1 MWITRVS
8 IRNPVFATMVMVG
21 IVVLGVF
28 SYARLGVE
36 QMPDVTLP
44 FCNIITVYPGASPEA
59 VETDVSKPIEYAV
72 NTVSGVKRVYSNSR
86 EAQSQVFVEF
96 RQGTDITRA
105 IQDARDKIAL
115 IRGNFPRD
123 VKDPQVVRVDAED
136 NRPTLSLAV
145 LSPTVGLREL
155 TSLTDQTIV
164 KALENIPGV
173 AQIDVNGR
181 VTRQILIQ
189 IKPSALASF
198 GIGIDQ
204 VMAAVQ
210 NANQDVP
217 AGRITRGQNDSIVRV
232 EGKVKDPAEFG
243 RVIVA
248 QQGGGPVYL
257 SQIADVIDGEKELD
271 SISRIN
277 GRPSI
282 TIDIRK
288 AQDANIVET
297 GRGVRE
303 ALKAL
308 KARLPADV
316 DVSVTYSQADQ
327 VEASVN
333 RVKETIVEGA
343 LLTVLIVF
351 LFLHSW
357 RSTIITGL
365 TLPIAVIATFIA
377 LYAFGFTL
385 NMMTLMALSLCIG
398 LLIDDAIVV
407 RENIVRHLAMG
418 KSHPAA
424 AREGTDEIGLAVM
437 ATTLA
442 IVAVFV
448 PIAFMRGIV
457 GQFFFQFGLTVAVA
471 VLVSLFV
478 SFTLDPMLSSL
489 WHDPIES
496 RFSRVPWLG
505 RFMDRVEGVVEW
517 IHAIYG
523 KLLEWAIA
531 EDKHRL
537 YVPTLGPWKALR
549 TGDWSHLRPRLAR
562 ITNRGIV
569 LWMALL
575 IFGASFGLL
584 PFIGKEFQPQV
595 DESFISL
602 RLNTPVGTS
611 LEFTDAK
618 VREVEEVL
626 KQFPEVQ
633 LVMTTVGNAWDGRN
647 YARVNLNLTPRERRS
662 RSQKDIE
669 RAIRAALKPIP
680 GIELALGYDRPI
692 WVNLLGPDSDTLKR
706 LINEFADK
714 VAKVPGIADME
725 TSEKAPNPALSIRLN
740 NDAAADL
747 GISVQQVGATVRPL
761 LAGETVTYWL
771 GPDGQNY
778 EVNVQLP
785 KSGRRLASDLGN
797 LYLSTNKRGPDGELR
812 MVPLRQVA
820 EIVESTSPQ
829 IIKRQDLQRRVALY
843 ANAEGRPS
851 GNVGDDV
858 KKIIE
863 STRLPPGYRFVIAGQ
878 QEDTE
883 ESAAALTSA
892 LAMAVIFIYLVL
904 ASQFSSFTQPI
915 AIMAS
920 LPFTLI
926 GVLLALILTGTTL
939 NILSMIGFVM
949 LMGLVTKNGILLVDF
964 ANRAR
969 RSGASLHDALTTAG
983 QVRLRPIVMTTAAM
997 IFGMLPLALGLGE
1010 SGETQAPMGRAIIGG
1025 VITSTL
1031 LTLVVVP
1038 VIYTYLDRLTEWR
1051 RARKARHAEAAA
1063 RGDAPAPG
1071 DRREIIRR

>member
-8 IRNPVFATMVMVG
+8 IRNPVFATMVMAG

-44 FCNIITVYPGASPEA
+44 YCNVITVYPGASPEA

-72 NTVSGVKRVYSNSR
+72 NTVSGVKRIYSNSR

-123 VKDPQVVRVDAED
+123 VKDPQVVRVDPED
-136 NRPTLSLAV
+136 NRPTMTLAV
-145 LSPTVGLREL
+145 LSPSVDLREL

-164 KALENIPGV
+164 KALENVPGV
-173 AQIDVNGR
+173 AQVDVNGR

-189 IKPSALASF
+189 IRPSALASL

-232 EGKVKDPAEFG
+232 EGKIKDPADFG

-257 SQIADVIDGEKELD
+257 SQVADVIDGEKELD

-282 TIDIRK
+282 TIDLRK

-303 ALKAL
+303 ALKSL

-327 VEASVN
+327 VEASVK
-333 RVKETIVEGA
+333 RVKETIIEGA
-343 LLTVLIVF
+343 LLTVMIVF

-357 RSTIITGL
+357 RSTVITGL
-365 TLPIAVIATFIA
+365 TLPISVIATFIA

-407 RENIVRHLAMG
+407 RENIVRHLGMG

-437 ATTLA
+437 ATTFA

-478 SFTLDPMLSSL
+478 SFTLDPMLSSV
-489 WHDPIES
+489 WHDPVES
-496 RFSRVPWLG
+496 RFSRAPWLG

-517 IHAIYG
+517 IHAFYG
-523 KLLEWAIA
+523 RLLEWAIS
-531 EDKHRL
+531 EDRHRL
-537 YVPTLGPWKALR
+537 YVPTVGLWQALR
-549 TGDWSHLRPRLAR
+549 TGDWRHLRPRLAR

-569 LWMALL
+569 LWMAL
-575 IFGASFGLL
+575 IVFGASFGLL

-611 LEFTDAK
+611 LEFTDVK

-626 KQFPEVQ
+626 KQFPEIV

-647 YARVNLNLTPRERRS
+647 YARVNLNLTPRAKRD

-669 RAIRAALKPIP
+669 RAIRAALKPVP

-692 WVNLLGPDSDTLKR
+692 WVNLLGPDSDTLKQ
-706 LINEFADK
+706 LINEFAAK

-725 TSEKAPNPALSIRLN
+725 TSEKALNPALSIRLN

-785 KSGRRLASDLGN
+785 KEGRRLASDLGN
-797 LYLSTNKRGPDGELR
+797 LYVATNRRGPDGELR

-858 KKIIE
+858 KKITE
-863 STRLPPGYRFVIAGQ
+863 SMRLPPGYRFAIAGQ

-883 ESAAALTSA
+883 ESTAALVSA

-969 RSGASLHDALTTAG
+969 RGGASLHDALTTAG
-983 QVRLRPIVMTTAAM
+983 QVRLRPILMTTAAM

-1038 VIYTYLDRLTEWR
+1038 VIYTYLDRASEWR
-1051 RARKARHAEAAA
+1051 RARKARHGKGAA

-1071 DRREIIRR
+1071 D

>member
-8 IRNPVFATMVMVG
+8 IKNPVFATMVMVG
-21 IVVLGVF
+21 IMVLGAF
-28 SYARLGVE
+28 SYARLRVE

-44 FCNIITVYPGASPEA
+44 YVDIETVYPGASPEV
-59 VETDVSKPIEYAV
+59 VETDVSKPIEEAV
-72 NTVSGVKRVYSNSR
+72 NTVSGVKRIYSNSR
-86 EAQSQVFVEF
+86 DGRSQVFVEF
-96 RQGTDITRA
+96 RLGTDITRA

-115 IRGNFPRD
+115 VRPTFPRD
-123 VKDPQVVRVDAED
+123 VKDPQVIRVQIED
-136 NRPTLSLAV
+136 NQPTVSLAV
-145 LSPTVGLREL
+145 MSPTVDLREL

-164 KALENIPGV
+164 KVLENIPGV

-181 VTRQILIQ
+181 ITRQILIQ
-189 IKPSALASF
+189 IKPTAMTSF
-198 GIGIDQ
+198 GIGVDQ
-204 VMAAVQ
+204 VMSAVQ

-217 AGRITRGQNDSIVRV
+217 AGRITRGHSDSIVRV
-232 EGKVKDPAEFG
+232 EGKIKDPTQFG
-243 RVIVA
+243 RIIVA

-257 SQIADVIDGEKELD
+257 SQVADVIDGEKEPD

-288 AQDANIVET
+288 AQDANIIET
-297 GRGVRE
+297 GRGVKD
-303 ALKAL
+303 ALESL
-308 KARLPADV
+308 KGRLPEDV
-316 DVSVTYSQADQ
+316 EVRIVYSQADQ
-327 VEASVN
+327 VQRSLD
-333 RVKETIVEGA
+333 RVKSTIIEGA

-365 TLPIAVIATFIA
+365 TLPIAVIATFLA

-407 RENIVRHLAMG
+407 RENIVRHLSLG
-418 KSHPAA
+418 KTHVAA

-437 ATTLA
+437 ATTFA

-448 PIAFMRGIV
+448 PIAFMKGII

-478 SFTLDPMLSSL
+478 SFTLDPMLSSI
-489 WHDPIES
+489 WRDPPGS

-505 RFMDRVEGVVEW
+505 RFMDRVESVVEW
-517 IHAIYG
+517 VHRVYG
-523 KLLEWAIA
+523 KMLEWAIA
-531 EDKHRL
+531 ETHHRL
-537 YVPTLGPWKALR
+537 YLPTFGVWTAVT
-549 TGDWSHLRPRLAR
+549 TGDWRALKPRRAT

-569 LWMALL
+569 LWSAVL
-575 IFGASFGLL
+575 IFFGSFALL
-584 PFIGKEFQPQV
+584 PFIGKEFSPQV

-611 LEFTDAK
+611 LEFTDTK
-618 VREVEEVL
+618 VQEVEKVL
-626 KQFPEVQ
+626 KQFPEIV
-633 LVMTTVGNAWDGRN
+633 LAMTTVGTQDGRN
-647 YARVNLNLTPRERRS
+647 YARVNVRLTDRGARS

-669 RAIRAALKPIP
+669 TAIRTALKPVP

-692 WVNLLGPDSDTLKR
+692 WVNLLGPDPDTLKQ

-714 VAKVPGIADME
+714 VARVPGIADME
-725 TSEKAPNPALSIRLN
+725 TSEKALNPALSIRLN

-761 LAGETVTYWL
+761 LAGETVSYWL

-785 KSGRRLASDLGN
+785 REGRRLASDLGN
-797 LYLSTNKRGPDGELR
+797 LYISTNKRGPDGELR

-858 KKIIE
+858 KKIIDE
-863 STRLPPGYRFVIAGQ
+863 TKLPPGYRFAIAGQ
-878 QEDTE
+878 QEDTA
-883 ESAAALTSA
+883 ESMTALVSA
-892 LAMAVIFIYLVL
+892 LALAIIFIYLVL
-904 ASQFSSFTQPI
+904 ASQFASFTQPL

-926 GVLLALILTGTTL
+926 GVLLALLLTDTTL
-939 NILSMIGFVM
+939 NIFSMIGFVM
-949 LMGLVTKNGILLVDF
+949 LMGLVTKNAILLVDF
-964 ANRAR
+964 ANKSR
-969 RSGASLHDALTTAG
+969 RGGATLHDALTTAG
-983 QVRLRPIVMTTAAM
+983 QVRLRPILMTTAAM

-1038 VIYTYLDRLTEWR
+1038 VIYTYLDRFFEWHKTR
-1051 RARKARHAEAAA
+1051 RAAREARRAA
-1063 RGDAPAPG
+1063 QANAPASG
-1071 DRREIIRR
+1071 D

>member
-8 IRNPVFATMVMVG
+8 IKNPVFATMVMVG
-21 IVVLGVF
+21 IVVLGLF
-28 SYARLGVE
+28 SYARLRVE

-59 VETDVSKPIEYAV
+59 VEVDVSKPIEYAV
-72 NTVSGVKRVYSNSR
+72 NTVSGVKRIYSNSR

-123 VKDPQVVRVDAED
+123 VKDPQIVRVDVDD
-136 NRPTLSLAV
+136 NRPTMSLAV
-145 LSPTVGLREL
+145 LSPTVDLREL

-189 IKPSALASF
+189 IKPTALASL

-204 VMAAVQ
+204 VMTAVQ

-217 AGRITRGQNDSIVRV
+217 AGRITRGQNDSVVRV
-232 EGKVKDPAEFG
+232 EGKIKDPAQFG

-257 SQIADVIDGEKELD
+257 SQVADVIDGEKELD

-282 TIDIRK
+282 TIDVRK

-297 GRGVRE
+297 SRGVRE
-303 ALKAL
+303 ALKTL

-316 DVSVTYSQADQ
+316 DVSVSYSQADQ
-327 VEASVN
+327 VEASVK
-333 RVKETIVEGA
+333 RVKETIVEGG
-343 LLTVLIVF
+343 LLTILIVF

-377 LYAFGFTL
+377 LYAFGFSL

-407 RENIVRHLAMG
+407 RENIVRHFGMG
-418 KSHPAA
+418 KSHVAA

-437 ATTLA
+437 ATTFA
-442 IVAVFV
+442 IIAVFV
-448 PIAFMRGIV
+448 PIAFMKGIV

-478 SFTLDPMLSSL
+478 SFTLDPMLSSV
-489 WHDPIES
+489 WRDPVES

-505 RFMDRVEGVVEW
+505 RLMDRVESVVEW
-517 IHAIYG
+517 LHAVYG
-523 KLLEWAIA
+523 RLLEWAIS
-531 EDKHRL
+531 DTKHRL
-537 YVPTLGPWKALR
+537 YVPTIGVLHALR
-549 TGDWSHLRPRLAR
+549 ERSFRALKPRWVR

-569 LWMALL
+569 LWTALL
-575 IFGASFGLL
+575 IFCGSFALL

-611 LEFTDAK
+611 LEFTDVK
-618 VREVEEVL
+618 VREVEQVL
-626 KQFPEVQ
+626 KAYPEIE
-633 LVMTTVGNAWDGRN
+633 LAMTTVGNAWDGRN
-647 YARVNLNLTPRERRS
+647 YARVNLKLVPRQSRV
-662 RSQKDIE
+662 RSQKDLE

-692 WVNLLGPDSDTLKR
+692 WVNLLGPDPDTLKQ
-706 LINEFADK
+706 LIAEFAEK
-714 VAKVPGIADME
+714 VARVPGIADME
-725 TSEKAPNPALSIRLN
+725 TSEKALNPALSIRLN

-747 GISVQQVGATVRPL
+747 GITVQQVGATVRPL

-785 KSGRRLASDLGN
+785 REGRQLASDLRN

-858 KKIIE
+858 KKIIDA
-863 STRLPPGYRFVIAGQ
+863 TRLPPGYRFVIAGQ
-878 QEDTE
+878 QEDSA
-883 ESAAALTSA
+883 ESQAALFAA
-892 LAMAVIFIYLVL
+892 LGMAIIFIYLVL
-904 ASQFSSFTQPI
+904 ASQFASFTQPV

-949 LMGLVTKNGILLVDF
+949 LMGLVTKNAILLVDF
-964 ANRAR
+964 ANRSR
-969 RSGASLHDALTTAG
+969 RGGASLHDALLTAG
-983 QVRLRPIVMTTAAM
+983 QVRLRPIMMTTAAM

-1038 VIYTYLDRLTEWR
+1038 VIYTYLDRLSEWR
-1051 RARKARHAEAAA
+1051 RARRARHAGHAPRA
-1063 RGDAPAPG
+1063 DAPAPG
-1071 DRREIIRR
+1071 D